1 MQSVTGGIL
10 VWRRETVACEAEV
23 VPQET
28 RLNFTNPGGKG
39 GEGSQRVPGGLGK
52 QALHL
57 PRGVGL
63 PGCGPKSAQKKWDLS
78 GIPAPKAQKP
88 LGTFGHVPRR
98 GGGELE
104 CMPRQVPQSGVSHRS
119 KFSLQV
125 ISEPAGDIGGE

>member
-63 PGCGPKSAQKKWDLS
+63 PGCGPKSAQKN
-78 GIPAPKAQKP
+78 
-88 LGTFGHVPRR
+88 GTFPAFRRRRPRSR
-98 GGGELE
+98 WALLAMCPGGGGGELE